1 MKLIEQIGA
10 DFMAAYKAKEM
21 EKKDF
26 LGVLKTEVTKESK
39 NPDDAFVVSK
49 IKTMIKNAEAT
60 SSLSPFE
67 LDILNSYLPNQLTE
81 DELRNIL
88 KDEVDNNGYK
98 NMSDM
103 GKLMLFLKN
112 NYGGK
117 YDGKMASILV
127 KEFLV

>member
-26 LGVLKTEVTKESK
+26 LGVLRTEVTKESK
-39 NPDDAFVVSK
+39 NPEDAFVVSK

-60 SSLSPFE
+60 NSLTPFE
-67 LDILNSYLPNQLTE
+67 LDILNGYLPNQLTE

-88 KDEVDNNGYK
+88 KDEVANSGYK
-98 NMSDM
+98 HMSDM

-112 NYGGK
+112 NHGGT